1 MNDPQNLPIDIE
13 EQQKWL
19 IEHKTATGQSWT
31 ELAPKIGVK
40 YGTISQFPN
49 GGYKGDLKKI
59 AEAVFRYRQML
70 TSQAAIAVEM
80 PEPPSFFRTDTTRQM
95 ETILSIGHRGRMV
108 VIAGG
113 PGTSK
118 TSTCRN
124 YQAAVSNVWIA
135 TMKPSSGG
143 ISTMQYKVLEALGV
157 EEEKRKGTPI
167 ALTSRIEALMA
178 NRSGLLILD
187 EAQHL
192 GEKALEEIRGWHDST
207 GAGIALVGNTDV
219 LTRLT
224 LGNRTHAFAR
234 LASRIAQRMIFD
246 GPRESDALALA
257 DAWGI
262 GDEAMRAFIV
272 QIARQPGGL
281 RTCTMMLET
290 AGMLMSAD
298 RAPAIELAHMQD
310 AWSQLSTRQLA
321 A

>member
-1 MNDPQNLPIDIE
+1 MNDPQNLPIDILE
-13 EQQKWL
+13 MQKWL
-19 IEHKTATGQSWT
+19 AEHKAATGMSWND
-31 ELAPKIGVK
+31 LAPKVGIP
-40 YGTISQFPN
+40 YGTISQFTS
-49 GGYKGDLKKI
+49 GVYKGDQKRV
-59 AEAVFRYRQML
+59 AEAVYRYRQML
-70 TSQAAIAVEM
+70 AAQAAIAIEM
-80 PEPPSFFRTDTTRQM
+80 PEVPSFFRTDTTRQM
-95 ETILSIGHRGRMV
+95 ETILSIGQRGRMV

-124 YQAAVSNVWIA
+124 YQQAVSNVWIA

-157 EEEKRKGTPI
+157 DEEKRKGTPI
-167 ALTSRIEALMA
+167 ALTGRIEGIMRGR
-178 NRSGLLILD
+178 NGLLILD

-207 GAGIALVGNTDV
+207 GAGIALVGNSDV

-224 LGNRTHAFAR
+224 LGNRTQTFAR

-262 GDEAMRAFIV
+262 TDEAMRSFIV

-298 RAPAIELAHMQD
+298 RAAAIELIHMQD
-310 AWSQLSTRQLA
+310 AWSQLSTRQMA

>member
-1 MNDPQNLPIDIE
+1 MNNPENLPIDIAE
-13 EQQKWL
+13 MQTWL
-19 IEHKTATGQSWT
+19 LEHKTATGQSWND
-31 ELAPKIGVK
+31 LAPKIGVK

-49 GGYKGDLKKI
+49 GGYKGDMKKI
-59 AEAVFRYRQML
+59 AEQVFRYRQL
-70 TSQAAIAVEM
+70 LANQAAIAVEM
-80 PEPPSFFRTDTTRQM
+80 PEPPSFFRTDTTRQI
-95 ETILSIGHRGRMV
+95 ETILSIGQRGRMV

-118 TSTCRN
+118 TSTCEN
-124 YQAAVSNVWIA
+124 YQQAVSNVWIA
-135 TMKPSSGG
+135 TMKPSSSG

-167 ALTSRIEALMA
+167 ALTSRIEGIMRGR
-178 NRSGLLILD
+178 NGLLIVD

-207 GAGIALVGNTDV
+207 GSGIALVGNTDV

-257 DAWGI
+257 EAWGI
-262 GDEAMRAFIV
+262 EDEAMRAFIV

-298 RAPAIELAHMQD
+298 RATAIGLVHMQD